1 MQLIADLSQMIIKP
15 NIIYDEIYTKIQVD
29 SARNRVE
36 PVVVKIEK
44 GDYILKTDTLV
55 TEEQLN
61 ILEILNTKKAE
72 KY

>member
-1 MQLIADLSQMIIKP
+1 MIIKP

-61 ILEILNTKKAE
+61 ILEILNTKKVFNISPLSVL
-72 KY
+72 K